1 MKTTDLFN
9 LADLPEGEFKT
20 WISGFENPVDIL
32 KNLNSRFANLKGQ
45 TVDGTVEDG
54 AYIHGDVYIGKGS
67 VIHSGVVIEG
77 PVIIGQNVSVRPHSN
92 LRKGV
97 YLCDNCVIG
106 HGADIKHTLA
116 LPGAKIQ
123 DGTFAGDSVL
133 GFGAR
138 VGSGTILANRKF
150 NQTNIKIKLGEEVED
165 SGLDF
170 FGAILG
176 DYVRLAANV
185 VTSPG
190 TVIGAHTWTGSGVVL
205 QGTYESDQLIT
216 TKQELQIRPKDRV
229 ALKSGAGEYEH
240 I

>member
-1 MKTTDLFN
+1 MNTKDLFN
-9 LADLPEGEFKT
+9 LSNLPNGELKT
-20 WISGFENPVDIL
+20 WLEGFDNPLDIL
-32 KNLNSRFANLKGQ
+32 KNLNSRFDDLKGQ
-45 TVDGTVEDG
+45 TIHGSVEEG
-54 AYIHGDVYIGKGS
+54 AYIYGNVFIGEGS

-77 PVIIGQNVSVRPHSN
+77 PVIIGKNVSVRPHSN

-97 YLCDNCVIG
+97 YLCDDCVIG

-123 DGTFAGDSVL
+123 DGTFAGDSLL

-150 NQTNIKIKLGEEVED
+150 NQTNIKVKLGDEVTD

-185 VTSPG
+185 ITSPG

-205 QGTYESDQLIT
+205 QGTYEEDQLIT
-216 TKQELQIRPKDRV
+216 AKQELEIRPKSRTE
-229 ALKSGAGEYEH
+229 LKSGAGEYEH

>member
-1 MKTTDLFN
+1 MQTKDLFKLED
-9 LADLPEGEFKT
+9 LANSKLKT
-20 WISGFENPVDIL
+20 WLMGFDNPVDIL
-32 KNLNSRFANLKGQ
+32 KNLNSRFKDLKGQ
-45 TVDGTVEDG
+45 TILGTVEEG
-54 AYIHGDVYIGKGS
+54 VYIHGDVFIGKGS

-77 PVIIGQNVSVRPHSN
+77 PVIIGENVSVRPHSN

-123 DGTFAGDSVL
+123 DGTFAGDSII

-150 NQTNIKIKLGEEVED
+150 NQTTIKVKLGAEVED

-185 VTSPG
+185 ITSPG
-190 TVIGAHTWTGSGVVL
+190 TVIGTHTWTGSGVVL
-205 QGTYESDQLIT
+205 QGTYEADQLIT
-216 TKQELQIRPKDRV
+216 AKQELNIRPKDRT